1 MFESFY
7 GNEMRNK
14 LKKMTETFK
23 RGRQQK
29 TAQHLCCIYRPDPPR
44 VPLCN
49 RIPYSYCCLS
59 YKNQQT
65 QSIISPIIS
74 TESSSLPPTGRWI
87 PLCLAS
93 PFLTLLLPTPL
104 LCLPSE
110 AGGES
115 GFSQMRFS
123 EEVPPWFITLVS
135 ETSLVTKL
143 LLLLPDFR
151 LLLCQHHS
159 TDRLLCVMNDH
170 DGLAGDFIFAA
181 HAKKITCAGRTCK
194 IIKIRLLLGPVAETV
209 DRDKEEGM

>member
-87 PLCLAS
+87 PPCLAS
-93 PFLTLLLPTPL
+93 PFLYPRRSSASPQRLAGNQALVRCGSARRSRRDLSHLSVKHLWWRSCCCCCLISGCFCVSITPQIDS
-104 LCLPSE
+104 C
-110 AGGES
+110 A
-115 GFSQMRFS
+115 
-123 EEVPPWFITLVS
+123 WWT
-135 ETSLVTKL
+135 TTTASLVTSYL
-143 LLLLPDFR
+143 LRKSLVLEEHAR
-151 LLLCQHHS
+151 LLKL
-159 TDRLLCVMNDH
+159 DYYW
-170 DGLAGDFIFAA
+170 GLSP
-181 HAKKITCAGRTCK
+181 R
-194 IIKIRLLLGPVAETV
+194 R
-209 DRDKEEGM
+209 